1 MKILFVIPT
10 LSCGGA
16 EVLTCGLA
24 LELAVRG
31 HKVKIL
37 CHLPLHRSY
46 SMIPDCKKLEE
57 SVEIVVC
64 TDRVDFHFM
73 RPTEFHVP
81 TLKRILDEFNPD
93 VVHSNLF
100 FSELYSRSLIHPHAT
115 YITHVHDNMFQL
127 KSVSW
132 KTILSR
138 KALASA
144 WERFWILKKYKAS
157 RTRFLAIS
165 PDVRTF
171 LQNQLPLSLQDIT
184 YIPNA
189 INIKRFSGKK
199 TGFMEDGILKIIS
212 VGSLVKKKNHA
223 LLIRLSSLLKEQHI
237 PHRIDIYGEGP
248 LRPQLEQEIAN
259 QSLENSIFFHGNS
272 GEIPQKM
279 HASDVYIHPATYEP
293 FGLVLLEAMAS
304 GLPVISVDGYGN
316 RELIMDGKNGF
327 LLSNDA
333 PAEEILNKIKWL
345 LSDPSRPA
353 KMAEE
358 GLIFC
363 RNYGM
368 ENYADRM
375 LELYS
380 AKKSAL

>member
-24 LELAVRG
+24 LELAERG

-37 CHLPLHRSY
+37 CHLPLHASH
-46 SMIPDCKKLEE
+46 SMIPDRKKLED
-57 SVEIVVC
+57 SVEVVVC
-64 TDRVDFHFM
+64 KDTVDFHFL
-73 RPTEFHVP
+73 RPTVVYVP
-81 TLKRILDEFNPD
+81 TLRKILDEFGPD

-100 FSELYSRSLIHPHAT
+100 FSELYSRSLIHPNAT

-127 KSVSW
+127 KAISW
-132 KTILSR
+132 KTFFSKKL
-138 KALASA
+138 LVSA

-171 LQNQLPLSLQDIT
+171 LHENLPLSLHNIT

-189 INIKRFSGKK
+189 INLKRFAGKK
-199 TGFMEDGILKIIS
+199 SSFMADGILNIIS

-223 LLIRLSSLLKEQHI
+223 LLISLSSLLKEQRI
-237 PHRIDIYGEGP
+237 PHRIDVYGEGP
-248 LRPQLEQEIAN
+248 LRAQLEEEVAK

-279 HASDVYIHPATYEP
+279 HASDLYIHPATYEP

-304 GLPVISVDGYGN
+304 GLPVISLDGYGN
-316 RELIMDGKNGF
+316 RELIREGYNGF
-327 LLSNDA
+327 LLPNDA
-333 PAEEILNKIKWL
+333 TAHEIKNKIDWFL
-345 LSDPSRPA
+345 EEPTRFVEI
-353 KMAEE
+353 AEN
-358 GLIFC
+358 GLGFC
-363 RNYGM
+363 LDYSM
-368 ENYADRM
+368 QVYANKLID
-375 LELYS
+375 LYRR
-380 AKKSAL
+380 A